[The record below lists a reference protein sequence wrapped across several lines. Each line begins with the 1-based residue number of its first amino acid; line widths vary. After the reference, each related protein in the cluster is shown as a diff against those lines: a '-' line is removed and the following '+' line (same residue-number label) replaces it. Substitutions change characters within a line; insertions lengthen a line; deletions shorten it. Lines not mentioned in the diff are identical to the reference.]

1 MKKQDKNFKVIFQE
15 LELESHQELLH
26 LTKDIKAVVRQ
37 IENQEET
44 LEKISDLS
52 VDDNHIY
59 FSTGT

>member
-15 LELESHQELLH
+15 LELESNQELLH
-26 LTKDIKAVVRQ
+26 LTEDIKVIVSQ
-37 IENQEET
+37 IENQEEA

-59 FSTGT
+59 FSTDT